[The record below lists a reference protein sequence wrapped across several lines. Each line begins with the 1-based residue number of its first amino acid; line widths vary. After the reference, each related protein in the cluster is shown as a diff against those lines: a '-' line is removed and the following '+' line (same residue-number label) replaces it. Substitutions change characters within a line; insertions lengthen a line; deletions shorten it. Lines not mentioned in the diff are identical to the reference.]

1 MAIQYPSIP
10 SPTADPA
17 ALYQSVLALKGTVD
31 TLTGGIGSGDA
42 AVVTSAG
49 AAATAASVAA
59 ASAASAASVAASIAA
74 IIQVSYKIVTF
85 TRLLSLATGTQSITG
100 VGFTPRLIQFQV
112 GILDNSATGGWAS
125 AGESDGVSNYCLEF
139 WPGGAQTFLLGIAG
153 IQRDNASNY
162 QELSVASMDADGF
175 TLSWARVN
183 APVATATIVATCYK

>member
-139 WPGGAQTFLLGIAG
+139 WPGGCANIPPRNSGDPARQRVELPRVKRRFDGRGWIYAVLGQGQCAGGDRHHSGNLL
-153 IQRDNASNY
+153 
-162 QELSVASMDADGF
+162 
-175 TLSWARVN
+175 
-183 APVATATIVATCYK
+183 